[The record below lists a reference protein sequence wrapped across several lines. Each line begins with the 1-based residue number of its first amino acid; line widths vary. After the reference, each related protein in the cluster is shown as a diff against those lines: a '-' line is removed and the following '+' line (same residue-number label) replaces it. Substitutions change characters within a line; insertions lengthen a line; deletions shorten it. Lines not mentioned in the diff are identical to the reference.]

1 MFAGLQKIIKF
12 KDDQLLEMTKLQ
24 FEYAYDGINFIYKK
38 SDDEKTKKMESLLNE
53 ARIVMDLLLELMQEA
68 GGYVQK
74 EWC

>member
-53 ARIVMDLLLELMQEA
+53 ARIVMDMLLELMQEA